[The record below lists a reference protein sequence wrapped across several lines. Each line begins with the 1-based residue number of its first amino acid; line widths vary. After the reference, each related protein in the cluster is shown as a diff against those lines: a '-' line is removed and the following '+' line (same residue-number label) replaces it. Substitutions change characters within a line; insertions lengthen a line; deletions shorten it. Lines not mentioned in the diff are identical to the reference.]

1 MVNFKKMKQKLK
13 SVGLAILTAVG
24 VVSPIL
30 TTSVSASGLDL
41 NTAFSQVVGSHGY
54 PWHYSYRGGSCFD
67 TVISG
72 TADSETLY
80 SIGLDCTAG
89 TIATVAKALANA
101 GYNPSDYFES
111 LRGHL
116 NSEYPVTLQNY
127 FNTSK
132 MTKIADG
139 ALSVS
144 QLQAG
149 DIIIYGYA
157 GKSSTQH
164 MSVYAGDGYTIDF
177 TSNGHGSTT
186 CDGKAYKIAYTVG
199 ADADGEA
206 QPQNDEPVGA
216 DVGKDVTAIWRL
228 NLNKNVNVSVVKK
241 SDCTNIT
248 DSNALYS
255 DLSAEFGVYKS
266 EADANSNSNALA
278 TFRTDSAGT
287 GNSGN
292 ITVSSDV
299 FSEGDFSYPL
309 QPPLFLI

>member
-30 TTSVSASGLDL
+30 TTSVNASGLDL

-54 PWHYSYRGGSCFD
+54 PWHYSYQGGSYFD